1 MKELYSNPDPRYRN
15 YTINLE
21 SLHNKIQNIPFF
33 KLRNAIEI
41 LTNFDSK
48 KRLEIYDFLKGVS
61 ADPNRLTMLKE
72 NFPLIGGEGISGRDT
87 INQTYGEKRYSELGK
102 AEQVNMSPQPGLKS
116 EMFSSVPPF
125 RVESYSEPYRP
136 PTVSQSLNF

>member
-21 SLHNKIQNIPFF
+21 SLNSKIQNIPFF

-41 LTNFDSK
+41 LANFDSK
-48 KRLEIYDFLKGVS
+48 KRLEIYDFLKGVNT
-61 ADPNRLTMLKE
+61 DPNSLMMLKE
-72 NFPLIGGEGISGRDT
+72 NFPLIGSQGNSGRET
-87 INQTYGEKRYSELGK
+87 VNQTYGEKRYSDIGK
-102 AEQVNMSPQPGLKS
+102 VEQVNMSPQPGLKS

-136 PTVSQSLNF
+136 PGVSQSLNF